1 MIQIKSYAKPKKTGT
16 GSGGSGGGFAGGPT
30 ANVTNNYN
38 TVINASAD
46 DWFYWN
52 SSENSVH
59 CRYVLVG
66 DSEVAAWGRGDSSG
80 GSGSGGGCDCVVID
94 NLYSDSSTSSLSA
107 NMGST
112 LREMIENIDV
122 SIDVSALTT
131 QIQ

>member
-38 TVINASAD
+38 TVINSSAD

-59 CRYVLVG
+59 CRYVLV
-66 DSEVAAWGRGDSSG
+66 GDSSG

-94 NLYSDSSTSSLSA
+94 NLYSDSSTDSLSA

-112 LREMIENIDV
+112 LREMIEGI
-122 SIDVSALTT
+122 SI
-131 QIQ
+131 

>member
-1 MIQIKSYAKPKKTGT
+1 MITIKSYAKPKNTGN
-16 GSGGSGGGFAGGPT
+16 SGGSGYYGSNA
-30 ANVTNNYN
+30 TNNCT
-38 TVINASAD
+38 TVINSSAD

-66 DSEVAAWGRGDSSG
+66 DSEVAAWGLGDSSG

-94 NLYSDSSTSSLSA
+94 NLYSDSSTDSLSA

-112 LREMIENIDV
+112 LREMIEGI
-122 SIDVSALTT
+122 SI
-131 QIQ
+131 